1 MVFTESKDGLKHQIP
16 NDKSQINSKS
26 QIQMTEEE
34 EGVEELKR
42 NTKEEAPNHKC
53 QIPNPPAGGQANSKS
68 QIRMTEEEWRS

>member
-1 MVFTESKDGLKHQIP
+1 
-16 NDKSQINSKS
+16 
-26 QIQMTEEE
+26 MTEEE